1 MTATETNVDA
11 HAMTTIEASH
21 AASGAAVAS
30 PPALS
35 AEFTGAPAK
44 TFPVVT
50 SIILTAMALL
60 FLSELLWGV
69 EPDRGA
75 FKPSVATLLAF
86 GGLQYQLTVAGGQ
99 WYRLFSAPL
108 LHLDLVHVVINGIVL
123 WYAGRVLEAMI
134 GRLWFASVF
143 IIGGLAGGALSLA
156 VNAHNIVSVGASGA
170 IMAVLSATLVLAF
183 HFDAGTERSDMQG
196 NALRLLIPSLIPV
209 GFAASKIDF
218 GAHFGGAIG
227 GAIIAALLLA
237 IWSRYDTLP
246 ALRRVAMAI
255 VALGLIA
262 TCYSASANAN
272 GYRTFGL
279 KRLLIP
285 AADIPKDDATMY
297 AKSVELLKKYPRD
310 PRARHY
316 AAMSLVKAKDLAGAE
331 QHMRAGLAEEDIL
344 RVMLVPTA
352 KPYFQSYLSLI
363 LYDENRK
370 DEAKEFAKAACLS
383 PSPALVST
391 RARLIKFGLCETPK
405 S

>member
-1 MTATETNVDA
+1 MTATETNLDA
-11 HAMTTIEASH
+11 IEPPH
-21 AASGAAVAS
+21 TASGAAVVS

-35 AEFTGAPAK
+35 AETIAASAK
-44 TFPVVT
+44 IFPVVT
-50 SIILTAMALL
+50 SIILTAIALL

-75 FKPSVATLLAF
+75 FKPGIATLLAF
-86 GGLQYQLTVAGGQ
+86 GGLQYQLTVTAGQ

-108 LHLDLVHVVINGIVL
+108 LHLDLVHIALNGAVL

-143 IIGGLAGGALSLA
+143 IIGGFAGGVMSLA

-183 HFDAGTERSDMQG
+183 HHDAGTERSEMQG

-209 GFAASKIDF
+209 GFGASKIDF

-227 GAIIAALLLA
+227 GAVIAALLLA
-237 IWSRYDTLP
+237 IWSRNDTFP
-246 ALRRVAMAI
+246 ALRRVAIAI

-262 TCYSASANAN
+262 ICYSASANAI
-272 GYRTFGL
+272 GYRSLGL

-297 AKSVELLKKYPRD
+297 ANSAELLKKYPRD

-316 AAMSLVKAKDLAGAE
+316 AAMSLVKVKDLAGAE
-331 QHMRAGLAEEDIL
+331 QQMRAGLAEEDVL
-344 RVMLVPTA
+344 GKVLVPTA
-352 KPYFQSYLSLI
+352 KPYFQSYLALI

-370 DEAKEFAKAACLS
+370 GEAKEFARAACLS
-383 PSPALVST
+383 TSPELTST

>member
-1 MTATETNVDA
+1 MTATETNLDA

-21 AASGAAVAS
+21 TASGAVVS
-30 PPALS
+30 PSALS
-35 AEFTGAPAK
+35 TESIGAPAK

-50 SIILTAMALL
+50 SIILTAIVLL
-60 FLSELLWGV
+60 FLSELLCGV

-75 FKPSVATLLAF
+75 FKPGIATLLAF

-108 LHLDLVHVVINGIVL
+108 LHLDLVHIALNGAVL
-123 WYAGRVLEAMI
+123 WYAGRVLEVMI

-143 IIGGLAGGALSLA
+143 IIGGLAGGAMSLA

-183 HFDAGTERSDMQG
+183 HHDAGTERSEMQG
-196 NALRLLIPSLIPV
+196 TALRLLIPSLIPV
-209 GFAASKIDF
+209 GFGASKIDF

-237 IWSRYDTLP
+237 IWSRHDTLP
-246 ALRRVAMAI
+246 ALRRVAIAI

-262 TCYSASANAN
+262 TCYSAGANAIA
-272 GYRTFGL
+272 YRSFGL

-297 AKSVELLKKYPRD
+297 AKSAELLKKYPRD

-344 RVMLVPTA
+344 GTMLVPTA

-363 LYDENRK
+363 LHDENRK
-370 DEAKEFAKAACLS
+370 DEAKEFARAACLS
-383 PSPALVST
+383 TSPELTSM